1 MAVTES
7 STKIS
12 IETDGIQKEFT
23 FNIPYQ
29 NDTDIKAILLNSDNQ
44 EVIYNEG
51 TDYAVQSDTPEAG
64 GTLVFTEPPPTGVL
78 TIKREVEIS
87 QGSTFRPISGFP
99 EEVITKSF
107 DKGIMIAQQQQE
119 QIDRCLKLRQ
129 TSNKTDFFLGDPK
142 PGMVLVVSEDGN
154 SLESSTVSFNDI
166 SGAALNAEKYSQQAL
181 QYKNEA
187 EAAKNSILNDSGVQ
201 AISSDLTGPNY
212 IGAIGSDISGDNTI
226 GTVANNLDDIQAVGS
241 NIDAIAFV
249 NTHINELEAI
259 GSDLAGDNT
268 IGTVANNINAV
279 QSVGSNMEA
288 ISFINGHIDELGVIG
303 DDLAGANT
311 IGTVANNINA
321 VQSVGSNMDAISF
334 INNHVDE
341 LEIIGADLANGNTIG
356 IVASN
361 INEVTETGANIGAI
375 KNLNANIADVINV
388 SDDLSGANT
397 IGAVS
402 SNLSDISNVSGNLS
416 DIHNCVININEI
428 NTVADNLTSGNDIS
442 TVANNISEIK
452 QAVTSASEAKES
464 ADNALIWAEG
474 TDEQVAALGGEHS
487 AKGWANEA
495 HKDQLQADWAETD
508 PTKVTFIKN
517 KPDTEFN
524 GLNPFCVNSGSL
536 DSDRNPYFLKI
547 QKTYTSSFTNYEC
560 LISEDYIASDFGV
573 PMDESGYSYIDT
585 EVSTSGLIGTDIKS
599 DFYLLITTGTLS
611 SEVQPLLTTQ
621 SIDNYAGIR
630 LIINANGELVLLMGS
645 TSDSLWNQL
654 AVSAPLSEDT
664 SYKIHVQLDG
674 STAKIGVARDNEE
687 YTYTSGTVSNWSSS
701 LRTTIR
707 LGMEYVDALSGR
719 INYFKGSIDLKEF
732 YILKNDEEFYRAA
745 TAQISGNIVTNGT
758 FKCTT
763 AAGKTYTVDSE
774 ISASTG
780 LLEVG
785 EYNIYVNPVTSEL
798 LFKQNNIEVGKKFS
812 ASAKEGDYLLCTAT
826 LPYALEIFGE
836 LSPGDRANDIPCGTL
851 TKEAEGVSLEL
862 LDYNKDWIVPD
873 NSNKLNVD
881 CSNLSEAGK
890 KVFDGQWVLT
900 ELHAICVNTSVSV
913 PGAAFNISDYL
924 PDDGNDYEI
933 LCLFSAKTSAES
945 AMGIFQDSSKTK
957 LIGWAAAAP
966 AYFMG
971 VSIIVPILNGSRSI
985 YLSGASG
992 SVNCS
997 FLGYRRLGTN
1007 N

>member
-64 GTLVFTEPPPTGVL
+64 GTLVFTEPPPEGVL

-187 EAAKNSILNDSGVQ
+187 EAAKNSILNDAGVQ

-226 GTVANNLDDIQAVGS
+226 GTVASNLDDIQAVGS
-241 NIDAIAFV
+241 NIDVIAFV
-249 NTHINELEAI
+249 NTHISELEAI

-303 DDLAGANT
+303 DDLAGANN
-311 IGTVANNINA
+311 IGTVANNISA
-321 VQSVGSNMDAISF
+321 VQSVGSNMGAISF

-341 LEIIGADLANGNTIG
+341 LEIIGADLANDNTIG

-361 INEVTETGANIGAI
+361 INEVTETGANIEAI

-397 IGAVS
+397 IGVVS

-416 DIHNCVININEI
+416 DIHSCVVNINEI

-442 TVANNISEIK
+442 TVADNISEIK
-452 QAVTSASEAKES
+452 QAVTSALEAKES

-536 DSDRNPYFLKI
+536 DSNKNPYFLKI
-547 QKTYTSSFTNYEC
+547 QKTYTSNFTNYEC
-560 LISEDYIASDFGV
+560 SISEDYIASDFGV
-573 PMDESGYSYIDT
+573 PLSDESGYSYINT
-585 EVSTSGLIGTDIKS
+585 GLTTQELVNISYGDKV
-599 DFYLLITTGTLS
+599 DYYLKVVTGTLPLS
-611 SEVQPLLTTQ
+611 NQPLLTTG
-621 SIDNYAGIR
+621 SLDNYAGFR
-630 LIINANGELVLLMGS
+630 LEINSNGELEFIMGS
-645 TSDSLWNQL
+645 TSSQAWDIL
-654 AVSAPLSEDT
+654 ATTAPLSEDT
-664 SYKIHVQLDG
+664 EYKIHIEYTMASVKLGIAQGD
-674 STAKIGVARDNEE
+674 SE
-687 YTYTSGTVSNWSSS
+687 YTYSTGDVTRSSS
-701 LRTTIR
+701 SQQTTLRV
-707 LGMEYVDALSGR
+707 GMEYVDPLSDI
-719 INYFKGSIDLKEF
+719 INCFRGSIDLKEF

-745 TAQISGNIVTNGT
+745 TAQTSGNIVTNGT

-763 AAGKTYTVDSE
+763 AAGKTYTVETE
-774 ISASTG
+774 ISASAE

-798 LFKQNNIEVGKKFS
+798 LFKQNSIEVGKKFS

-881 CSNLSEAGK
+881 CSNATATTKEFIST
-890 KVFDGQWVLT
+890 Q
-900 ELHAICVNTSVSV
+900 AIPDYKNMNTSRIINTIYQAETNIRVIAINGDIKIHDENQQHLIRYGSRPSASSGGTSRVGWVSADIEK
-913 PGAAFNISDYL
+913 GFH
-924 PDDGNDYEI
+924 YEI
-933 LCLFSAKTSAES
+933 TRDSTS
-945 AMGIFQDSSKTK
+945 DSNNVSIYEIPLK
-957 LIGWAAAAP
+957 
-966 AYFMG
+966 G
-971 VSIIVPILNGSRSI
+971 VSQ
-985 YLSGASG
+985 
-992 SVNCS
+992 
-997 FLGYRRLGTN
+997 
-1007 N
+1007 